1 MTSPQLRELFADPP
15 STFGP
20 TPLWWWSGAEVT
32 SERMRWQL
40 RKLAAGGILNLV
52 VINLAPAGPIFAAR
66 ADEPAWF
73 SEQWWNRFTEACE
86 LAAELGMTIWFYDQ
100 IGFSGANLQGGIT
113 QAHPEAAGLGLR
125 TRGAVVVDGAVELAG
140 QEVLVAVYADAA
152 APHQRGDDPLDPRER
167 PESRAGKRL
176 DLVDLPPDGTPV
188 QVVLTVPTAFDY
200 LNPAAVDL
208 LLDRVHREYDRRVPG
223 YLGNVI
229 AGSFQDELPAVGT
242 WTPAFAA
249 EFEARRGYDLL
260 DHLPALWSGEDDHA
274 LKVRGD
280 YGSVR
285 TELAE
290 EAFFRP
296 LARWHS
302 ERGLLLGC
310 DQFNPARAGF
320 PTQSTQ
326 LYADYF
332 RTHRWYSAAGSDHE
346 GDARVHSSM
355 AHLYGHPRV
364 WIESFHSSGWGGTL
378 EDVYDWLLP
387 FLRSGANLYNPHATY
402 FGTAGGWFEWAPPST
417 DWRQPYWQHYPEFS
431 RTVARLC
438 SMLSWGAHDA
448 DIAVLHPTATVTAL
462 LPLDAPV
469 EHFGDGQIGG
479 PLGGVDQTQDHYL
492 QLCGTNNWFD
502 TRVSLLEAAGLA
514 FDVIDDDSLGRS
526 TLTNDAA
533 GPGLVVRDH
542 CFRTVVLPSTDVLE
556 TATARRLCEL
566 LDAGGRVL
574 LVGRAPRVAAGR
586 DGVDAV
592 VRRLV
597 EHPAVRHVPEP
608 ADVVPI
614 LAGPTQHVSSDVP
627 LLVRRSGPDGLAF
640 VTGAFPNASRYPL
653 RGERWKWDDYDFD
666 PARYQPMWTVT
677 VQAQVATAEVWNPA
691 TGSQRPA
698 AVIRSGAVSQIEVPL
713 DGAPAVLLVWHEDV
727 PPAEPMPFAGGLGG
741 VVPPGEP
748 VPAGTAEELPASEHA
763 VPGGSTD
770 LAAGWT
776 GELVPTLDNTWGDL
790 AVPSGASLSELQVW
804 TLDWAEDEDPTWT
817 PVKVTSGQQVAV
829 LAPVSAQRRPAP
841 LDETAAGEVRA
852 GRQTLLETGFVVHT
866 WSGSRG
872 IQKDGGIL
880 GTKGMVAEEFIRLPA
895 PGTGEVA
902 VLRALVRTDRLGAA
916 DLLVGAAAAKRVWW
930 NGVEVP
936 AEKGYLA
943 TAPVEAEPV
952 NLLEVELGAAE
963 THPGFDFTGEG
974 ELLGCFIALSRPGAF
989 GARPQ
994 FMTVGDGVQPTGRAT
1009 YRATLRVPDGAGE
1022 ARLVVGAA
1030 TGLSIRIDGADVARQ
1045 EKVEY
1050 YEASLGATP
1059 MYFSHDL
1066 TGTLVPGEH
1075 VVEIVTESTDAR
1087 DVVFVDLVVR
1097 AGEQVSTLVSGPG
1110 WETASDAATAPSR
1123 EHRGRWSNLAAAHAA
1138 ERSHPLPEAAWLHG
1152 PPVVG
1157 EPVDPVAFSVSALP
1171 AVQRFRVRLPAG
1183 TTTTTLPLRIPG
1195 TASLGGRP
1203 LEVHDGAVRLPE
1215 PLSEVTDL
1223 LVSTDATAFDR
1234 AGAVWDGPLL
1244 VTTVPAP
1251 IALGSWRQLGLRAW
1265 SGGVSYR
1272 REVGVPAGPAP
1283 AVLDLGR
1290 VRGSVDVRVDGRIV
1304 GSAFCAPYRF
1314 ELPADGRTVALEVT
1328 VYNTLA
1334 PFLDESTATVWVF
1347 PSQLESG
1354 LIGPVTLTQ

>member
-1 MTSPQLRELFADPP
+1 MTSPELHRLFADPP

-32 SERMRWQL
+32 TERMRWQL
-40 RKLAAGGILNLV
+40 QRFAAGGIHNLV
-52 VINLAPAGPIFAAR
+52 VINLAPAGPIFASR
-66 ADEPAWF
+66 ADTPAWF
-73 SEQWWNRFTEACE
+73 SEKWWNRFTETCE

-113 QAHPEAAGLGLR
+113 HAHPEAAGLGLR
-125 TRGAVVVDGAVELAG
+125 TRSAVVAGGDVELVG
-140 QEVLVAVYADAA
+140 QERLVGVYAA
-152 APHQRGDDPLDPRER
+152 APQGGRAIRLDP
-167 PESRAGKRL
+167 AA
-176 DLVDLPPDGTPV
+176 LPPDGTAV
-188 QVVLTVPTAFDY
+188 EVVTTVPTAFDY
-200 LNPAAVDL
+200 LAPAAVEL
-208 LLDRVHREYDRRVPG
+208 LLDRVHREFDRRVPEH
-223 YLGNVI
+223 LGKVI
-229 AGSFQDELPAVGT
+229 AGSFQDELPAMNT
-242 WTPAFAA
+242 WTPAFAE
-249 EFEARRGYDLL
+249 EFRARRGYDLL
-260 DHLPALWSGEDDHA
+260 DHLPALWSGDDDHA

-296 LARWHS
+296 LAAWHA

-438 SMLSWGAHDA
+438 SLLSWGTHDA
-448 DIAVLHPTATVTAL
+448 DVAVLHPTATAQAL

-479 PLGGVDQTQDHYL
+479 RFGDVDQTQDHYL
-492 QLCGTNNWFD
+492 QLCGTNNWFG
-502 TRVSLLEAAGLA
+502 TRVGLLDEAGLA
-514 FDVIDDDSLGRS
+514 FDVIDDDSLRRS
-526 TLTNDAA
+526 TLATDDAGA
-533 GPGLVVRDH
+533 GLAVRDH

-556 TATARRLCEL
+556 TATAERLCEL
-566 LDAGGRVL
+566 LDAGGRVVV
-574 LVGRAPRVAAGR
+574 VGRAPRLAAGR
-586 DGVDAV
+586 AGDDDA

-608 ADVVPI
+608 ADVVGV
-614 LAGPTQHVSSDVP
+614 LAGMSQHVTGDVP

-640 VTGAFPNASRYPL
+640 VTGAFPNASAYPL
-653 RGERWKWDDYDFD
+653 RTEQWKWDDYDFD
-666 PARYQPMWTVT
+666 PARYASTRTVT
-677 VQAQVATAEVWNPA
+677 VQARVATAEVWNPA
-691 TGSQRPA
+691 TGSQQ
-698 AVIRSGAVSQIEVPL
+698 AVAVVRSGAVSQIQVPL
-713 DGAPAVLLVWHEDV
+713 AGAPAVLLVWHE
-727 PPAEPMPFAGGLGG
+727 
-741 VVPPGEP
+741 GEP
-748 VPAGTAEELPASEHA
+748 VDAEVRVPAADTP
-763 VPGGSTD
+763 VPDGSTD
-770 LAAGWT
+770 LGDDWIGA
-776 GELVPTLDNTWGDL
+776 LVPTLDNTWGDL
-790 AVPSGASLSELQVW
+790 ALPAGTGLTELQVW
-804 TLDWAEDEDPTWT
+804 TVDWAEDEDPRWT

-829 LAPVSAQRRPAP
+829 LAPVPAQRRPVP
-841 LDETAAGEVRA
+841 LDEAAAREVRA
-852 GRQTLLETGFVVHT
+852 GRLTLLEPGFVVHT
-866 WSGSRG
+866 WSSSRG
-872 IQKDGGIL
+872 VGKDGGIL
-880 GTKGMVAEEFIRLPA
+880 GTKGMVAEEFLRVPA
-895 PGTGEVA
+895 PAAGEVA
-902 VLRALVRTDRLGAA
+902 VVRALVRTEVGGPA
-916 DLLVGAAAAKRVWW
+916 DLLVGAAAARRTWW

-936 AEKGYLA
+936 AGEGYLS
-943 TAPVEAEPV
+943 TVRVEAEDV
-952 NLLEVELGAAE
+952 NVLEVELGAAE
-963 THPGFDFTGEG
+963 THPGFDFAGEG
-974 ELLGCFIALSRPGAF
+974 DLLGCFVALSRPGAF
-989 GARPQ
+989 GPRPQ
-994 FMTVGDGVQPTGRAT
+994 FMTVGEGVRPTGRAT
-1009 YRATLRVPDGAGE
+1009 YRAWLRVPAGAGE
-1022 ARLVVGAA
+1022 VRLVVGAA
-1030 TGLSIRIDGADVARQ
+1030 TGLSIRIDGVDVARQ

-1050 YEASLGATP
+1050 YEGAWGATP

-1066 TGTLVPGEH
+1066 TGTLAPGEH

-1097 AGEQVSTLVSGPG
+1097 AGDDVATLVSGTG
-1110 WETASDAATAPSR
+1110 WETASGAATAPSQ

-1138 ERSHPLPEAAWLHG
+1138 ERSHPLPAADWLHG
-1152 PPVVG
+1152 APVVG
-1157 EPVDPVAFSVSALP
+1157 EPVDPVSFSVSAVP

-1183 TTTTTLPLRIPG
+1183 TTTVTLPLRIAGKP
-1195 TASLGGRP
+1195 SLGGRP
-1203 LEVHDGAVRLPE
+1203 LEVHDGSVRLPE
-1215 PLSEVTDL
+1215 PLPEVTDL
-1223 LVSTDATAFDR
+1223 LVSTAATAFDR

-1251 IALGSWRQLGLRAW
+1251 IGLGSWRRLGLRGW
-1265 SGGVSYR
+1265 SGGISYR
-1272 REVGVPAGPAP
+1272 REVTVPAGPTP

-1290 VRGSVDVRVDGRIV
+1290 VRGSVDVRVDGRLV

-1314 ELPADGRTVALEVT
+1314 EVPADGRTVALEVT

-1334 PFLDESTATVWVF
+1334 PFLDESTPTVWVF

-1354 LIGPVTLTQ
+1354 LLGPVTLTAGGRGSTASDSS